1 MISPYLQ
8 ELLITPFT
16 TWSAAHP
23 VGTPKT
29 FAQPEAQPYYWTYWY
44 LKIGGGLKFH
54 PYLRRWSKLTHV
66 ANTVDGSEIL
76 RLPGEGKVVY
86 PNIYKGFYTSQ
97 VVSRISSINRSFQ
110 MSGSTT
116 N

>member
-1 MISPYLQ
+1 M
-8 ELLITPFT
+8 
-16 TWSAAHP
+16 
-23 VGTPKT
+23 
-29 FAQPEAQPYYWTYWY
+29 
-44 LKIGGGLKFH
+44 
-54 PYLRRWSKLTHV
+54 THV